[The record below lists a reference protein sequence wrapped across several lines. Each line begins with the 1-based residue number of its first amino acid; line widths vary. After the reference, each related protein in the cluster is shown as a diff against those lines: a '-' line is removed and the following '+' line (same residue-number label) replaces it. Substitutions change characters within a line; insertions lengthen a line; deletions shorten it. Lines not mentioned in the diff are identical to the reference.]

1 MNMLTG
7 KSLFEP
13 GYGYHEHIFVY
24 FRVMY
29 AKFRFLKYYTDT
41 CKVYYM
47 YECNILI
54 LGSRNKFRP
63 IVNIGM

>member
-7 KSLFEP
+7 KSLFES

-24 FRVMY
+24 FRVMC
-29 AKFRFLKYYTDT
+29 ATFRFLKYYTDT
-41 CKVYYM
+41 RKVHYM

-54 LGSRNKFRP
+54 LRSRNKFRP